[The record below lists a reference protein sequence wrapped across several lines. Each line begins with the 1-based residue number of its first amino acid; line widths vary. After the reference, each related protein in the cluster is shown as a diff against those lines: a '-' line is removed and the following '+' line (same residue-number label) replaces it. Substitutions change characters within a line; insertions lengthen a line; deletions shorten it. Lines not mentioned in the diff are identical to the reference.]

1 MFQSVCPSGAPTNNG
16 NVADLL
22 GLSTQMEV
30 SIYLTSIYLL
40 TNNLFFK
47 MADFVLSFNILIMLY
62 KSCVH

>member
-1 MFQSVCPSGAPTNNG
+1 MSQSVCPSGAPTNNG

-40 TNNLFFK
+40 IIYFSRWPTLFCP
-47 MADFVLSFNILIMLY
+47 LIF
-62 KSCVH
+62 